1 MMFSELIPL
10 QIFPPGSLSSSIITT
25 VWIGIFVVAFF
36 NLRFGWVLS
45 GLVVPGYVV
54 PLLILNPWS
63 AIVIIAEAIV
73 TYLIVWFVSEFLSRW
88 GPWCN
93 FFGRDR
99 FLALVLTSVLVRVV
113 FDGWLLPLIG
123 EFFIHRYGLAFDYQN
138 QLHSFGLIIVALIAN
153 QFWKSGLVRG
163 FIPLLTSLA
172 ITYLIVRFGL
182 MELTNFTISNLSYMY
197 DDLAVSMLSAPK
209 AYIILITTAFIA
221 SRMNLIYSW
230 DFNGILI
237 PALLA
242 LQWYQPY
249 KILTSFAEAFIILL
263 IAHLVLATPLFK
275 SMTIEGAR
283 KLLLFFNI
291 GFIYKIA
298 LGYFLLWYMPTV
310 KFTDYYAFGY
320 LLSTL
325 IAVKMHDK
333 QIALRMTRTIVQ
345 ISLVGVLI
353 ASIFGFSMKLMS
365 KWLNPP
371 PPTNTFPIPHVNL
384 LPQTEFMEL
393 ISLDKIH
400 LYKGRIPN
408 SYIEPR
414 VQEIDAFQNG
424 LEKLLA
430 YQQYQEEML
439 LKQAALYFAQ
449 VKYQTLLIQE
459 RYIYLREIPPV
470 RGWGIYLLDLK
481 ADNPLLIEIP
491 APLDEAGIFEV
502 GTILF
507 RRMQGYALA
516 IAGSAREANRNG
528 ASDMLTNTQSFFQTF
543 HRTLAYQDVLQVRAY
558 TPRILPVLRETFP
571 TRFQKNASS
580 LWVKRALPSGL
591 DLALLE
597 QLIDHYLIEWTTAPF
612 PNIQQAFTEKGFT
625 ELFLSQND
633 VTKLLL
639 SEVDPS
645 AFSLTVS
652 EQGIEDALPQWISSD
667 KIAAKNSNLYIPPTA
682 EELLF
687 FDLELLTPLL
697 RVIQTE
703 YKAASSWSQQGLKQL
718 QLLASV
724 ATNMG
729 YRLMRYQISN
739 TQQEYLILEEQN
751 QSRRYWGTYVFRL
764 ETSQNYILQVPRPIY
779 DANSFE
785 YAITLFERLQAKVL
799 LIGGTHPAANLD
811 GSSDLVRH
819 SNVKSL
825 FNLMNQVVMR
835 EMKYEPM
842 LVIQTRTFSRD
853 ENAKSSPKADILLAF
868 DKGLA
873 SQRSLNPLGK
883 RLFQLLTHDG
893 LNIQFVSGEA
903 STAGYEVNDLPQAL
917 YLDATLNK
925 ELAILWLSPTIKELK
940 LPGF

>member
-1 MMFSELIPL
+1 MELFPL

-73 TYLIVWFVSEFLSRW
+73 TYLLVWFVSDFLSRW

-123 EFFIHRYGLAFDYQN
+123 EFFINRYGLAFDYQN

-153 QFWKSGLVRG
+153 QFWKSGLARG
-163 FIPLLTSLA
+163 LIPLFTSLA

-182 MELTNFTISNLSYMY
+182 MEFTNFTISNLGYMY

-209 AYIILITTAFIA
+209 AYIILITTAIIA
-221 SRMNLIYSW
+221 SRMNLLYSW

-249 KILTSFAEAFIILL
+249 KILTSFAEAFIILWL
-263 IAHLVLATPLFK
+263 AQLVLATPLFK

-345 ISLVGVLI
+345 VSLIGVLI
-353 ASIFGFSMKLMS
+353 ASIFGFSMKLIS

-371 PPTNTFPIPHVNL
+371 PTINTYPIPHVNL
-384 LPQTEFMEL
+384 MPHTEFMEL
-393 ISLDKIH
+393 LSLDKIY
-400 LYKGRIPN
+400 LYNGRIPN

-414 VQEIDAFQNG
+414 TQEIEAFQNG

-430 YQQYQEEML
+430 YQHNKNDRL

-449 VKYQTLLIQE
+449 VKYQTLLIQQ

-470 RGWGIYLLDLK
+470 RGWGIYLLDFK
-481 ADNPLLIEIP
+481 TDNPLLIEIP
-491 APLDEAGIFEV
+491 APLDETGILEV
-502 GTILF
+502 GTLLF
-507 RRMQGYALA
+507 RRMQAYALA

-543 HRTLAYQDVLQVRAY
+543 HKTVAYQEVLQVRTY
-558 TPRILPVLRETFP
+558 TPALSPVLWETFP
-571 TRFQKNASS
+571 MRFPKNALPSS
-580 LWVKRALPSGL
+580 LWVKRTLPSGL

-612 PNIQQAFTEKGFT
+612 PNRQQIATEKGFT
-625 ELFLSQND
+625 ELFLNQTD
-633 VTKLLL
+633 VIKLLL
-639 SEVDPS
+639 SQVDHS

-652 EQGIEDALPQWISSD
+652 VQSIEEALKKWITPE
-667 KIAAKNSNLYIPPTA
+667 KMAAKGSNLYIPPTS
-682 EELLF
+682 EELVF
-687 FDLELLTPLL
+687 FDMELLTPLL
-697 RVIQTE
+697 KLIETE
-703 YKAASSWSQQGLKQL
+703 YQARDSSEGAWSDKGLEKL
-718 QLLASV
+718 QLLAGM
-724 ATNMG
+724 AANIG
-729 YRLMRYQISN
+729 YRLVRYQIPER
-739 TQQEYLILEEQN
+739 QQEYLILEEQN
-751 QSRRYWGTYVFRL
+751 QSPRYWGTYVFRL
-764 ETSQNYILQVPRPIY
+764 ESPQNYMLQVPRPIFE
-779 DANSFE
+779 ANSLE
-785 YAITLFERLQAKVL
+785 YAATLFEHLQAKVL
-799 LIGGTHPAANLD
+799 LIGGTHPIANLD
-811 GSSDLVRH
+811 GSSDLVRS
-819 SNVKSL
+819 SNVKSI
-825 FNLMNQVVMR
+825 FNLVNQVVMR
-835 EMKYEPM
+835 EMNSKPM
-842 LVIQTRTFSRD
+842 LVIQTRAFHRN
-853 ENAKSSPKADILLAF
+853 EKKLSPKADVLLAF
-868 DKGLA
+868 DKGQA
-873 SQRSLNPLGK
+873 SQRRLSPLGK
-883 RLFQLLTHDG
+883 RLFELLTHDG
-893 LNIQFVSGEA
+893 LNIQFVSGEPT
-903 STAGYEVNDLPQAL
+903 TAGYEVSDLPQAF
-917 YLDATLNK
+917 YLDATQNK
-925 ELAILWLSPTIKELK
+925 ELVLLWLSPTVKE
-940 LPGF
+940 